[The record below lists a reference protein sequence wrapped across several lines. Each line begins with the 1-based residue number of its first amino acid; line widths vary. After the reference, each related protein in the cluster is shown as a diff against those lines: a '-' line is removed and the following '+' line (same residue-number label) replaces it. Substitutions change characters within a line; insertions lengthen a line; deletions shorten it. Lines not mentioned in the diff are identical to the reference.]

1 MELVPLDLFAVER
14 GGSVSGKAVGLGRAR
29 GPGPGRGARP
39 DTDLA
44 ISAQNFL
51 LTLRFSAREPRH
63 AGGGLKGAN
72 LTATSGE

>member
-1 MELVPLDLFAVER
+1 VELVPLDLFAVER
-14 GGSVSGKAVGLGRAR
+14 GGSYGKAVGLGRAR

-51 LTLRFSAREPRH
+51 LTLRFSAREPRRRR
-63 AGGGLKGAN
+63 G
-72 LTATSGE
+72 S